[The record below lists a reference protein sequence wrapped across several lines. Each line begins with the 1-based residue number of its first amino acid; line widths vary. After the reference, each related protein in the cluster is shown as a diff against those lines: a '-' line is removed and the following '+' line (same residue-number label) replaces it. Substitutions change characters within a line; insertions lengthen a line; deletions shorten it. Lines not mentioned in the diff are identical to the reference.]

1 MKMGTE
7 RFPKNIVLAQEK
19 YADVFRKAEKPP
31 WEVEG
36 KDAERVGPNRF
47 DMRLA

>member
-1 MKMGTE
+1 MGTE

-36 KDAERVGPNRF
+36 KDAERVGPNRGCPI
-47 DMRLA
+47 MV